1 MREEIIALFFD
12 YFELILSYLWKNLSF
27 SDETYLSNIISCK
40 LLKINKIY
48 IKKIK
53 IEKNRKQLDLKIF
66 IKTMNFWE
74 LA

>member
-1 MREEIIALFFD
+1 MNEIA
-12 YFELILSYLWKNLSF
+12 
-27 SDETYLSNIISCK
+27 
-40 LLKINKIY
+40 NK
-48 IKKIK
+48 KTK